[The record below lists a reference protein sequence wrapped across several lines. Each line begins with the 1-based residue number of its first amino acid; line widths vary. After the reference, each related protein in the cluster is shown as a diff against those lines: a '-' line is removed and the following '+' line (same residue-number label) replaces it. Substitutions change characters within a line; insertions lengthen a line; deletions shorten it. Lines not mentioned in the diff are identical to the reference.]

1 MFDERGKAEISK
13 VFDNN
18 YEYISVL
25 GEGSYGKAYLVKN
38 KSDKVKINKLT
49 LIFSHCQ

>member
-18 YEYISVL
+18 YEYISIL

-38 KSDKVKINKLT
+38 KSDKVKINKLN
-49 LIFSHCQ
+49 FNF